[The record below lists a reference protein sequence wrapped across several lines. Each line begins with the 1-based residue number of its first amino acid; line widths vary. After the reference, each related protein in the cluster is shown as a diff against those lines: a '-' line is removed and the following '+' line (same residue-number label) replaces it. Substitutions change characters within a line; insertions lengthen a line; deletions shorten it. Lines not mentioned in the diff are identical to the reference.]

1 MTGFTGY
8 NEKTT
13 VQAALIDLLV
23 DAGWTH
29 VPGKD
34 LPRTTQQVFIESDLR
49 DAIERLNPELSG
61 RAEAVL
67 ARVRQVALSA
77 SAEGLMNMNEEF
89 TTLLRGGGTVL
100 MPDTNHDE
108 PFRLLDFERPEQNTL
123 LVSDEVSYR
132 GARFDLVLWINGI
145 PVVVGETK
153 TPVSV
158 IKTWK
163 HGAKDIYSTYE
174 ENQAEFFVSN
184 VLSFATEGKDF
195 RYAAVRTPLDHWQRW
210 GSSSVPAT
218 IEGWDRVTM
227 SVNGLLAPQVILNL
241 IEHYVMYDK
250 QQGGSGL
257 GPTAK
262 LLPRYFQYDSVEK
275 IVARATGE
283 ESSRGLIYHTQGSG
297 KTLTMSWVAT
307 RLYFD
312 PRMRN
317 PTIIAVAD
325 RTQLVTQ
332 TFSQFASAGVPE
344 PVKARTITA
353 LQTALR
359 TNERGIIAT
368 TVHKFAGAGV
378 LTDRENVILLVDEAH
393 RTQEGSLG
401 ADMRAALPNA
411 HRFGF
416 TGTPIAD
423 LDRNTYQMFGDER
436 DAGWALDTYD
446 SDRSIADGTTVPMR
460 VIPRPVRFDVA
471 KDELDAAFDALADEE
486 GLSDAQK
493 ESFARR
499 VANARAIFHNPE
511 RIQNVAADIV
521 AHFYAS
527 IDPHGMKA
535 QVVVADQ
542 ELCIL
547 YEQALQDQL
556 AKSGRDAEVAV
567 VISATGKSELDAYKL
582 SEGEEEAL
590 LDRFRDVD
598 DALKFLVVTAKLGT
612 GFNAPIEGVLYL
624 DKPMKLHT
632 LFQTITRTNRP
643 WRHLAT
649 GFTKK
654 YGTVVDYVGLGGAF
668 ARAIAPSNPEHAQ
681 RQIETDA
688 LLQSLDVALKE
699 MRRRFVGITR
709 DGSMDSL
716 QQALERLPQ
725 QSEDRAE
732 YRAEFLY
739 AQGLWE
745 TIAPDEQLSEWESDY
760 RWYAQVYAAIPNDGD
775 EDDILWERL
784 GPKTRELV
792 HAHMR
797 NVRVDGRN
805 IAVVIADAETIQ
817 KMTANG
823 QLPPVPID
831 YEGKSAQE
839 IVDSLTAR
847 IRKKLEGGGTNIGV
861 YSSIA
866 ERLDQ
871 LRQRVISDA
880 DDSILWLTRLFEV
893 ATDLKT
899 AEDADEEGVLAD
911 LPDPNVG
918 MLTRIFEEH
927 KPAGMTVMVSQ
938 IAAEVDALVRHA
950 VHEKW
955 TTKESSM
962 KAVKRQLNAVF
973 KKYALPRTGEP
984 MESAWRY
991 IVKHY

>member
-1 MTGFTGY
+1 MTGYT
-8 NEKTT
+8 EKGT

-29 VPGKD
+29 VEGKN
-34 LPRTTQQVFIESDLR
+34 LPRTTQQVFIEADLR
-49 DAIERLNPELSG
+49 DAIERLNPELAG
-61 RAEAVL
+61 RTDAVF
-67 ARVRQVALSA
+67 AKVRQVALSA
-77 SAEGLMNMNEEF
+77 EAEGLMVVNEEF
-89 TTLLRGGGTVL
+89 THLLRGGGTVL

-108 PFRLLDFERPEQNTL
+108 PFQLLDFEHPEKNTL
-123 LVSDEVSYR
+123 LVSDEVTYR

-158 IKTWK
+158 VKSWK
-163 HGAKDIYSTYE
+163 DGAKDIYTSYE
-174 ENQAEFFVSN
+174 EHQPEFFVPN

-195 RYAAVRTPLDHWQRW
+195 RYAGVRTPLDHWQRW

-218 IEGWDRVTM
+218 VEGWERVVM
-227 SVNGLLAPQVILNL
+227 SVTGLLAPRVVLNL
-241 IEHYVMYDK
+241 IEHYAMYDR
-250 QQGGSGL
+250 QDDGSGQ
-257 GPTAK
+257 TIK
-262 LLPRYFQYDSVEK
+262 LLPRYFQYESVEK
-275 IVARATGE
+275 IVSRATSDSG
-283 ESSRGLIYHTQGSG
+283 SRGLIYHTQGSG

-312 PRMRN
+312 PRMHN
-317 PTIIAVAD
+317 PTIVAVAD

-332 TFSQFASAGVPE
+332 TFAQFASAGVPE
-344 PVKARTITA
+344 PAKAASTAA
-353 LQTALR
+353 LQQALR
-359 TNERGIIAT
+359 TGERGIIAT
-368 TVHKFAGAGV
+368 TVQKFAGAGV

-401 ADMRAALPNA
+401 SDMRASLPNA

-423 LDRNTYQMFGDER
+423 LDRNTYQLFGDER
-436 DAGWALDTYD
+436 DPAWALDTYD

-471 KDELDAAFDALADEE
+471 KGELDAAFDALADEE
-486 GLSDAQK
+486 ELSDTQK
-493 ESFARR
+493 EAFSRR

-511 RIQNVAADIV
+511 RIREVAVDIV

-547 YEQALQDQL
+547 YEQALRKQL
-556 AKSGRDAEVAV
+556 QAAGRSAQVAV
-567 VISATGKSELDAYKL
+567 VISATGKTEFESYKL

-590 LDRFRDVD
+590 LDRFRDID
-598 DALKFLVVTAKLGT
+598 DDLKLLVVTAKLGT

-624 DKPMKLHT
+624 DKPLKLHT

-643 WRHLAT
+643 WRHPGT
-649 GFTKK
+649 GFTKR
-654 YGTVVDYVGLGGAF
+654 YGTIVDYVGLGGAF
-668 ARAIAPSNPEHAQ
+668 ARAIAPTDPEHAQ
-681 RQIETDA
+681 RQIETEA
-688 LLQSLDVALKE
+688 LLQSLDAALKE
-699 MRRRFVGITR
+699 IRRRFVGITR
-709 DGSMDSL
+709 DGSMNSL
-716 QQALERLPQ
+716 QQALERVPQ
-725 QSEDRAE
+725 DSEDRVE
-732 YRAEFLY
+732 YRAEYLY

-745 TIAPDEQLSEWESDY
+745 TIAPDEQLTGWESDY
-760 RWYAQVYAAIPNDGD
+760 RWYAQVYAAIPSEGD

-797 NVRVDGRN
+797 NVRVEDRN
-805 IAVVIADAETIQ
+805 IAVVIADAETIR
-817 KMTANG
+817 KMTDSG
-823 QLPPVPID
+823 QLPPVPTE

-847 IRKKLEGGGTNIGV
+847 IRRKLEGGGANFAA

-880 DDSILWLTRLFEV
+880 DDSVAWLVKLFNV

-899 AEDADEEGVLAD
+899 VEGSDEEGVLAD

-927 KPAGMTVMVSQ
+927 KPAGMVVMVSQ
-938 IAAEVDALVRHA
+938 IAKEVDQLVSHA
-950 VHEKW
+950 VHPQW

-962 KAVKRQLNAVF
+962 KAVKRELNALF
-973 KKYALPRTGEP
+973 KRYALPRTGEP
-984 MESAWRY
+984 MESAWKY
-991 IVKHY
+991 ILKHY